1 MGTTNPIKRVSVIST
16 GSVQI
21 HPQHVR
27 SEGTPQMWWL
37 LTSRR
42 WTKSLPINVYVIEH
56 EHGLILFDTGQDRAA
71 VTDPAYYPGG
81 FTGFIYR
88 RLARFNIGPDDTL
101 AARLATLGYDVS
113 DVRTAVLSH
122 LHPDH
127 AGGVACLPH
136 ADLVVSDQEWEALIA
151 RGAKMNGLMRNHV
164 DLPGVRWR
172 RITPQP
178 TSDDSLAPFTDA
190 HDLLGD
196 GTLTLLPTPGHTPGS
211 LSLLVRRPGSVP
223 LLMVG
228 DVTYDVHLL
237 DEGHLPG
244 VGIRRQM
251 KEATDKIL
259 ELRTAHPDLVILPA
273 HDPDAANRLAAAT
286 QLRI

>member
-88 RLARFNIGPDDTL
+88 RFARFNLGPDDTL
-101 AARLATLGYDVS
+101 AARLATLGYDAS
-113 DVRTAVLSH
+113 DVRTAVFSH

-127 AGGVACLPH
+127 AGGVACLRH
-136 ADLVVSDQEWEALIA
+136 ADLVVSDHEWEALIA
-151 RGAKMNGLMRNHV
+151 RDANMNGLMRNHV
-164 DLPGVRWR
+164 DLPGLRWR

-259 ELRTAHPDLVILPA
+259 ELRTTHPDLVILPA

>member
-42 WTKSLPINVYVIEH
+42 WTKALPINVYVIEH

-259 ELRTAHPDLVILPA
+259 ELRTTHPDLVILPA

>member
-42 WTKSLPINVYVIEH
+42 WTKALPINVYVIEH

-164 DLPGVRWR
+164 DLPGVGWR

-259 ELRTAHPDLVILPA
+259 ELRTTHPDLVILPA